1 MTSDKS
7 AAALPATTSSS
18 APVPAPPP
26 HPLDAE
32 WFMHADGTNYGPFT
46 GHQFR
51 EFVRDGRLHRDTD
64 VNRAGTDVWCKAGE
78 DKALASL
85 FPTAVP
91 AQRVAH
97 YGEGSHVDPTSGH
110 VSAAKGATIV
120 QVTNHIAPPPEAPKP
135 TVIVGAGDAKP
146 KSAGTALLLSIL
158 ICGGGQFYNGQVGKG
173 FLMLLLCF
181 FLWFAFL
188 GWIINIWS
196 IIDAY
201 STAKAMNE
209 RYMRLM
215 AAGAIV

>member
-1 MTSDKS
+1 VTSDKS
-7 AAALPATTSSS
+7 AAALPAITSSS

-78 DKALASL
+78 DKALALL
-85 FPTAVP
+85 FPSAVP

-97 YGEGSHVDPTSGH
+97 YGEGSQVDPASGH

-120 QVTNHIAPPPEAPKP
+120 QVTNNLAPPEAPKP
-135 TVIVGAGDAKP
+135 TVIVGTDAKP
-146 KSAGTALLLSIL
+146 KSAGTALVLSIL
-158 ICGGGQFYNGQVGKG
+158 LCGLGQIYNGQVGKG
-173 FLMLLLCF
+173 LLMMLLCVL
-181 FLWFAFL
+181 LWVAML

-201 STAKAMNE
+201 STAKSMNE
-209 RYMRLM
+209 RYLRLV